1 MLIGL
6 PVPEELAIPNEQIE
20 PIIIRALKM
29 AEDQGIRGK
38 AITPFLLQHVAD
50 LSEGESMK
58 TNIALLKNNARV
70 ASLIAREL

>member
-1 MLIGL
+1 M
-6 PVPEELAIPNEQIE
+6 
-20 PIIIRALKM
+20 RALKM
-29 AEDQGIRGK
+29 AEEQGIRGK

-70 ASLIAREL
+70 AALVASALIAREL